1 MDELVRRVAAANPRT
16 IVVVSAG
23 SPVEMPW
30 REDVAA
36 ILLTWFPGQEAGNA
50 LADMLL
56 GRVEPGGRL
65 PTTWPA
71 EMADV
76 PVLDT
81 QPVDGTLLYSEGLHV
96 GYKAWLQNEVAP
108 AFPFGHGGGYTTW
121 TYLDVEPAAEA
132 ARGHGSSGHGAG
144 SPASGAAVTVRLR
157 NSGSRPGREVV
168 QLYLARPDSAVERPL
183 LWLGGFAS
191 VEAAAGQTVEVA
203 VPVDPWALRHWDEA
217 AADWAVEPGRFEVRV
232 GRSVGDLR
240 LATVI
245 EVEA

>member
-1 MDELVRRVAAANPRT
+1 
-16 IVVVSAG
+16 
-23 SPVEMPW
+23 
-30 REDVAA
+30 
-36 ILLTWFPGQEAGNA
+36 
-50 LADMLL
+50 
-56 GRVEPGGRL
+56 
-65 PTTWPA
+65 
-71 EMADV
+71 
-76 PVLDT
+76 
-81 QPVDGTLLYSEGLHV
+81 
-96 GYKAWLQNEVAP
+96 VAP

-132 ARGHGSSGHGAG
+132 AHGHGGHGSGGHGAG

-157 NSGSRPGREVV
+157 NSGPRSGREVV

-191 VEAAAGQTVEVA
+191 VEAAAGQTVEVV
-203 VPVDPWALRHWDEA
+203 VPVDTWALRHWNEA
-217 AADWAVEPGRFEVRV
+217 AADWAVEAGRFEVRV